1 MKKYTTKIRAIDPT
15 DGKLKTW
22 SGPYIDANTKDE
34 AVQYCKEHL
43 GYCKVDGQLLC
54 TVDEETGL
62 RIDYDNL
69 N

>member
-1 MKKYTTKIRAIDPT
+1 MKKFTTKIRAIDPE

-22 SGPYIDANTKDE
+22 SGPYIDAETEEE
-34 AVQYCKEHL
+34 AIRYCKEHL
-43 GYCKVDGQLLC
+43 GYCEVDGRLIS
-54 TVDEETGL
+54 TVDPKTGL